1 MLSYSSEEAD
11 VLLQQQLSVY
21 EKNFYDSKGI
31 IVKERNI
38 EVKSFEDRMEYNVRF
53 VLEGEIGMD
62 FEIYVD

>member
-1 MLSYSSEEAD
+1 MYCFSSSF
-11 VLLQQQLSVY
+11 LCMK
-21 EKNFYDSKGI
+21 KNFYDSKGI

>member
-1 MLSYSSEEAD
+1 M
-11 VLLQQQLSVY
+11 LQQQLSVY